1 LILLDFFL
9 SPLFLSICRANPLAD
24 VLTSLVPW

>member
-24 VLTSLVPW
+24 VLTS